1 MLVSLFA
8 ISAVSAAENITD
20 DIVSIEETADDFV
33 NVEFSEIKNCN
44 VNNNGSYLESIMND
58 SNNDDELLY
67 SFNDDDLISSAD
79 ENILGA
85 SYGVSIS
92 CDKAVVTLGSS
103 VTVSI
108 DISPYSYGN
117 YYSYDFVVD
126 VCNSYG
132 SARISSDRYYS
143 NNAYGSKRLYYT
155 FTTGGLDV
163 GEYTLKVVDY
173 MNYRTVFATAK
184 FKIVYSS
191 NSNSYTPSSSSSGS
205 SSTYPSYSDYSVS
218 VSDKT
223 ITYGSGGCISPA
235 SSSSYKYDYYLK
247 VYDSSGSLKISQEY
261 YGTSSAYSKS
271 YSVGAYELSSGT
283 YTVKIVN
290 YYDSKVMDT
299 ATLTVKSSS
308 SSSGSSSTYPSYS
321 DYSVSVSDKTI
332 TYGSGGLV
340 LVVLFL

>member
-1 MLVSLFA
+1 MFNTELNVIKLNHIILLSTLNTSYIIYNNNFLGGQILIKKKYLFLIMLVSLFA

-173 MNYRTVFATAK
+173 MNYRTVFATLLLVLLVLLVLILLILIILLVFLIK
-184 FKIVYSS
+184 
-191 NSNSYTPSSSSSGS
+191 
-205 SSTYPSYSDYSVS
+205 
-218 VSDKT
+218 
-223 ITYGSGGCISPA
+223 
-235 SSSSYKYDYYLK
+235 L
-247 VYDSSGSLKISQEY
+247 L
-261 YGTSSAYSKS
+261 
-271 YSVGAYELSSGT
+271 L
-283 YTVKIVN
+283 
-290 YYDSKVMDT
+290 M
-299 ATLTVKSSS
+299 
-308 SSSGSSSTYPSYS
+308 
-321 DYSVSVSDKTI
+321 
-332 TYGSGGLV
+332 V

>member
-184 FKIVYSS
+184 FLLLVLLVLLVLILLILIILLVFLIK
-191 NSNSYTPSSSSSGS
+191 
-205 SSTYPSYSDYSVS
+205 
-218 VSDKT
+218 
-223 ITYGSGGCISPA
+223 
-235 SSSSYKYDYYLK
+235 L
-247 VYDSSGSLKISQEY
+247 L
-261 YGTSSAYSKS
+261 
-271 YSVGAYELSSGT
+271 L
-283 YTVKIVN
+283 
-290 YYDSKVMDT
+290 M
-299 ATLTVKSSS
+299 
-308 SSSGSSSTYPSYS
+308 
-321 DYSVSVSDKTI
+321 
-332 TYGSGGLV
+332 V

>member
-1 MLVSLFA
+1 MFNTELNVIKLNHIILLSTLNTSYIIYNNNFLGGQILIKKKYLFLIMLVSLFA

-223 ITYGSGGCISPA
+223 ITYGSGGF
-235 SSSSYKYDYYLK
+235 
-247 VYDSSGSLKISQEY
+247 E
-261 YGTSSAYSKS
+261 
-271 YSVGAYELSSGT
+271 
-283 YTVKIVN
+283 
-290 YYDSKVMDT
+290 
-299 ATLTVKSSS
+299 
-308 SSSGSSSTYPSYS
+308 
-321 DYSVSVSDKTI
+321 
-332 TYGSGGLV
+332 GL
-340 LVVLFL
+340 